1 MYVFA
6 TIINCV
12 LATSLVF
19 VVYDNNIDN
28 LVLRKNTIAED
39 IWECITGVSFLLFLL
54 EATFIFFGG
63 LAGMIELE
71 QIKKFALTNV
81 CLIVIVN
88 GVLLTT
94 INLSK
99 FGQKIRLETKI
110 LKLMKK
116 IDNTPRNIYNAN
128 EYFENQKQ
136 LKMLHQKYDNLI
148 EKIHKKRKDEKL

>member
-88 GVLLTT
+88 GVLLKAGFDQ
-94 INLSK
+94 ISNENSVFSVFPNPA
-99 FGQKIRLETKI
+99 FG
-110 LKLMKK
+110 
-116 IDNTPRNIYNAN
+116 IYSSTFNGT
-128 EYFENQKQ
+128 
-136 LKMLHQKYDNLI
+136 D
-148 EKIHKKRKDEKL
+148 RKSVV